1 MYEMLVVDDEAGPRD
16 TLSTCFPWSDLGF
29 HVCGQAQNG
38 KEALD
43 YIEEHVVH
51 VVFTDICMPVLDG
64 LALAR
69 EISQRKGRR
78 PMVVLLSAY
87 GEFKFAQEAIKY
99 GVKYYILKPPSFEEL
114 RELFRKLKSDLDR
127 IYGKEDEQ
135 EHGHEDKIIAAV
147 YKYCGGHYRDGSL
160 TELSAQL
167 FLSSSYLS
175 QLIRQ
180 KTDKTFTD
188 ILNETRMKQAAVLL
202 QDPDAKIY
210 YISQMVGYQN
220 PNNFTRAFKN
230 FYGVSPSEYKEGL
243 KTDE

>member
-1 MYEMLVVDDEAGPRD
+1 MCEAGRKESGRPVHR
-16 TLSTCFPWSDLGF
+16 LSLI
-29 HVCGQAQNG
+29 H
-38 KEALD
+38 
-43 YIEEHVVH
+43 I
-51 VVFTDICMPVLDG
+51 
-64 LALAR
+64 
-69 EISQRKGRR
+69 
-78 PMVVLLSAY
+78 
-87 GEFKFAQEAIKY
+87 
-99 GVKYYILKPPSFEEL
+99 
-114 RELFRKLKSDLDR
+114 
-127 IYGKEDEQ
+127 
-135 EHGHEDKIIAAV
+135 
-147 YKYCGGHYRDGSL
+147 YCGGHYRDGSL